1 MLDIYRACKMRPILQ
16 DVIDERAQIV
26 TWRALD
32 EDRYAIGVHPFD
44 GLAEADATGPLHN
57 GEAVAGSAEIIAG
70 WDRRSAELRRQHA
83 AISISATADVSAT
96 GSTSSK

>member
-1 MLDIYRACKMRPILQ
+1 MTPSDAPDWHTLNREDLDR
-16 DVIDERAQIV
+16 
-26 TWRALD
+26 
-32 EDRYAIGVHPFD
+32 
-44 GLAEADATGPLHN
+44 GLNN

-70 WDRRSAELRRQHA
+70 WDRRSAGLRRQHA